1 MQRLIIYG
9 GEMGDSYLVPQV
21 LLPVTSKDDFA
32 LFLDVE
38 FAVPD
43 LFYFGKY

>member
-1 MQRLIIYG
+1 
-9 GEMGDSYLVPQV
+9 MGDSYLVPQV

-32 LFLDVE
+32 FFLDVE
-38 FAVPD
+38 FAVPY

>member
-1 MQRLIIYG
+1 
-9 GEMGDSYLVPQV
+9 MGDSSLVPQV

-38 FAVPD
+38 FFVPD